1 MRRSP
6 TGRANAIR
14 LKRQVH
20 KGCFLVVEG
29 RDDRLFCEQFID
41 DEACSVIVA
50 EGKDNVVATIEM
62 LEADGFPGV
71 AGIVDADFD
80 HIEGDGC
87 SSDNIITLETVDLEA
102 LLIRSSALDRVMV
115 ELGSRKKIAKFGRG
129 VRETLLAAAMPIG
142 CLRLHSLRAG
152 LNLRFQD
159 FKYATCLDA
168 QSLTIHIRSLVRK
181 MANRSQRSHLPCQD
195 VVREIVVIQA
205 SMDDH
210 WLIC

>member
-1 MRRSP
+1 
-6 TGRANAIR
+6 
-14 LKRQVH
+14 
-20 KGCFLVVEG
+20 
-29 RDDRLFCEQFID
+29 
-41 DEACSVIVA
+41 
-50 EGKDNVVATIEM
+50 
-62 LEADGFPGV
+62 
-71 AGIVDADFD
+71 
-80 HIEGDGC
+80 
-87 SSDNIITLETVDLEA
+87 
-102 LLIRSSALDRVMV
+102 MV

-210 WLIC
+210 WLICYGADMVEVLAYGLRGTLGTNSARAVKPQVVRRSLRLAFRRGELNKSGLGRDLREWSDRNPGFYILGPE